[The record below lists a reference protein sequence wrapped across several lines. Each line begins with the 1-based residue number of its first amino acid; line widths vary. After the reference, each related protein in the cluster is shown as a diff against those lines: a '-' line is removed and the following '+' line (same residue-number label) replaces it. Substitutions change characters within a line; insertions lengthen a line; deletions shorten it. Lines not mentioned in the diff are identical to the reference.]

1 MSVVEVV
8 VVVVLR
14 DKQEQTLETKDSP
27 KAARADG
34 IGKLFLFISGIDVGS
49 GGEGPDRTAFS
60 SRPRLAT

>member
-34 IGKLFLFISGIDVGS
+34 IWWLFLFISCS
-49 GGEGPDRTAFS
+49 
-60 SRPRLAT
+60 